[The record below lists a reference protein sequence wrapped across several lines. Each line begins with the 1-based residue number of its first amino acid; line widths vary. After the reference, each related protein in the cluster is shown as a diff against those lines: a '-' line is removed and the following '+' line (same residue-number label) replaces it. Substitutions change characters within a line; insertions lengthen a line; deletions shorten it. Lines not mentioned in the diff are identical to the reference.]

1 MDNSNTKREHVS
13 RTYKGFDGYAPIAAY
28 LGNEGWCVANE
39 LDDWETLREGKRV
52 AIFSESVGEEYGDNS
67 YTVRR
72 VFRITERTIDKNG
85 QRRII
90 PDVQVDASSTSF
102 GDREKHND
110 SAIISFVQGDP
121 KAALATHSYGSQ
133 TTSFERI
140 ARYTLRPV

>member
-1 MDNSNTKREHVS
+1 MKWNPRGVDLKPWID
-13 RTYKGFDGYAPIAAY
+13 K
-28 LGNEGWCVANE
+28 ANE

-85 QRRII
+85 QRRLI
-90 PDVQVDASSTSF
+90 PDVQVDASSTSL

-110 SAIISFVQGDP
+110 SAIISLYKQHATAEQFHSELRPLRVPSCGLGQGLAP
-121 KAALATHSYGSQ
+121 RFLATRESRG
-133 TTSFERI
+133 
-140 ARYTLRPV
+140 